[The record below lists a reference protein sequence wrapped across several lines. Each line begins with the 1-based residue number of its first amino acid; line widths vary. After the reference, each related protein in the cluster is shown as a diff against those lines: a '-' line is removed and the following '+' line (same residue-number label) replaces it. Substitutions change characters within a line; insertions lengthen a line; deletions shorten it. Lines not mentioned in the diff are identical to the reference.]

1 MRRAALFFAMIATT
15 CLLAQDGRRRDVHI
29 TDVASPQP
37 QYQVIS
43 SEQIK
48 QIYTQEQAMTD
59 IKERLNAIDKS
70 IGEIKAD
77 VRVLMETNVVVHF
90 LVQSLILLVPGLVIA
105 AFTVWLT
112 RRPKRRNANIGHSSL
127 GA

>member
-1 MRRAALFFAMIATT
+1 
-15 CLLAQDGRRRDVHI
+15 
-29 TDVASPQP
+29 
-37 QYQVIS
+37 
-43 SEQIK
+43 
-48 QIYTQEQAMTD
+48 
-59 IKERLNAIDKS
+59 LNAIDKS